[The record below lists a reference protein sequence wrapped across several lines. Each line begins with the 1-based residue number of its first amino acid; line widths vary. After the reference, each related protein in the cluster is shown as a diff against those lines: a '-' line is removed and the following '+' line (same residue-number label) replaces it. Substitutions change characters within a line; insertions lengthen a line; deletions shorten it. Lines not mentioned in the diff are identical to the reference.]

1 MNKNSDSSWICNFLL
16 SSSHCRLL
24 WESYVFICI
33 PRRNKPSMFCLLVL
47 FFVCVFFI
55 FWFRFCFLFSLFVS
69 SPDTYSSLNL
79 PWHKVSKHLLG
90 WHTAQCYK
98 QAQLTLGH
106 KRIITD
112 SKKYNR
118 NQNKGR
124 SHNTQQI
131 QNVPWEGERGREEEK
146 KRRRSPGNRTEEPV
160 HDRLY
165 ISRGISPKA
174 LQRSSAELYN
184 RQKTSGKGT
193 RWVLG
198 IRVSKSSLCVEIDG
212 LDFPRKDLGHLHRD
226 DLCHHFRKVHAHHMG
241 LD

>member
-1 MNKNSDSSWICNFLL
+1 M
-16 SSSHCRLL
+16 
-24 WESYVFICI
+24 
-33 PRRNKPSMFCLLVL
+33 CLFVYHEETNLAC
-47 FFVCVFFI
+47 FVCWFCFLFVFFI

-146 KRRRSPGNRTEEPV
+146 KEGEAQEIELRNLFTTDCTSVEEFPPRHCREVVQSYITGRRHLEREQG
-160 HDRLY
+160 
-165 ISRGISPKA
+165 GF
-174 LQRSSAELYN
+174 
-184 RQKTSGKGT
+184 
-193 RWVLG
+193 WVLG
-198 IRVSKSSLCVEIDG
+198 FPNLHCVW
-212 LDFPRKDLGHLHRD
+212 K
-226 DLCHHFRKVHAHHMG
+226 
-241 LD
+241 